1 MKAVDPIPLERPT
14 VLMVESDVLVRQKIA
29 EYLRNCGYKV
39 LEAGN
44 TDDAL
49 LVVNGRTMTIDIVF
63 ADARAPGKLD
73 GFGLARWI
81 RQNRP
86 DIRAVLA
93 GTVLNETE
101 QAGNLCEE
109 GPQLKKPYDPG
120 RLADEIKRA
129 FAARDR
135 ANKSPPR

>member
-63 ADARAPGKLD
+63 TDARAPGPLD

-86 DIRAVLA
+86 DIRVVLA
-93 GTVLNETE
+93 GTVLNEAK

-120 RLADEIKRA
+120 RLADEIKRTL
-129 FAARDR
+129 AARDR

>member
-14 VLMVESDVLVRQKIA
+14 VLMVEFDVLVRQKIA

-49 LVVNGRTMTIDIVF
+49 LVVNGRAMTIDIVF
-63 ADARAPGKLD
+63 ADARAPGPLD

-86 DIRAVLA
+86 DIRVVP
-93 GTVLNETE
+93 G
-101 QAGNLCEE
+101 GH
-109 GPQLKKPYDPG
+109 GPQRSEASGEPLRG
-120 RLADEIKRA
+120 RPPAQKALRSG
-129 FAARDR
+129 AACR
-135 ANKSPPR
+135 